1 MSTSYVLSLPDTTA
15 TNDLVACLPPSCTF
29 GTGAL
34 TAGTERRRMLGG
46 TIHRLEVFTA
56 SVAGG
61 VLEIWDVA
69 APSEGAE
76 SNIDQQNFIT
86 DAYLQSE
93 KNLGQAKLIYTQQ
106 VAGSAGAQK
115 YGFATPTTIARGLA
129 ARWKEGGGDGC
140 LLNLTVDGTFAKMP
154 IAGV

>member
-1 MSTSYVLSLPDTTA
+1 MSTSYVLSLPDTTL
-15 TNDLVACLPPSCTF
+15 TNNLVACFPPSCTF
-29 GTGAL
+29 GTGAT

-46 TIHRLEVFTA
+46 TIHRLEIFTA

-61 VLEIWDVA
+61 VMEIWDIA
-69 APSEGAE
+69 APYEGTE

-93 KNLGQAKLIYTQQ
+93 KNAGRAVLIYTQQ

-129 ARWKEGGGDGC
+129 ARWKEGGNNGC
-140 LLNLTVDGTFAKMP
+140 LLNLTVDGTFGKTC